1 MGVVAVVLF
10 LLWVNFAPFL
20 ARLVL
25 GQRLGRPLD
34 GGATAWDGQPLL
46 GPHKTARGVV
56 AGVAAGALVG
66 PLLGVG
72 AAAGSAAGLA
82 AMAGDLATSFLKR
95 RLKYSSGLPR
105 AGLDQF
111 LEGALPLAVLYPSLE
126 LAPWQALLAL
136 ALFVPVSFAGSAF
149 WHYVLYRPPGAGYP
163 RIVRATT
170 RLREWRACHA
180 PLARWQTW
188 LNFESYVC
196 YRVVMARAFRLLGW
210 YERGVANVLAVRVR
224 PVDLEF
230 PDLPGAFEG
239 YRVLLLT
246 DLHLDGVPALTE
258 TLVEQVQGCEVDLC
272 LVGGD
277 VRMEMY
283 GPMAPALRHLRRLL
297 GHVRARDGVFGVLG
311 NHDCIEMLPEFEAA
325 GVTMLVNEARELRRG
340 GDAVWLVGVDDPH
353 YYRCHDLPL
362 AFRKVPG
369 NAFTLFLAHS
379 PEVYREA
386 AGHGAR
392 VYLCGHTHGGQICL
406 PRIGPLFTHSHAPRF
421 TAAGPWEYRGMVGYT
436 SRGAGASGVPVRF
449 HCPGEIPLITLR
461 RVSAPGAYKG

>member
-188 LNFESYVC
+188 LNFESYV
-196 YRVVMARAFRLLGW
+196 
-210 YERGVANVLAVRVR
+210 
-224 PVDLEF
+224 
-230 PDLPGAFEG
+230 
-239 YRVLLLT
+239 
-246 DLHLDGVPALTE
+246 
-258 TLVEQVQGCEVDLC
+258 
-272 LVGGD
+272 
-277 VRMEMY
+277 
-283 GPMAPALRHLRRLL
+283 
-297 GHVRARDGVFGVLG
+297 
-311 NHDCIEMLPEFEAA
+311 
-325 GVTMLVNEARELRRG
+325 
-340 GDAVWLVGVDDPH
+340 
-353 YYRCHDLPL
+353 
-362 AFRKVPG
+362 
-369 NAFTLFLAHS
+369 
-379 PEVYREA
+379 
-386 AGHGAR
+386 
-392 VYLCGHTHGGQICL
+392 
-406 PRIGPLFTHSHAPRF
+406 
-421 TAAGPWEYRGMVGYT
+421 
-436 SRGAGASGVPVRF
+436 
-449 HCPGEIPLITLR
+449 
-461 RVSAPGAYKG
+461 